1 MIKVELNRLKWSYV
15 KFRAMTEHLERNW
28 CAVIRYGGKEEWNW
42 AWRASL
48 CDMWSSQRTKILSA
62 MSCSQDR
69 DRLKQLLSRVFSPT
83 IEQDSHDTFATIEKM
98 TENHV
103 ARSMVLNFL
112 ATNWEILGRQ

>member
-1 MIKVELNRLKWSYV
+1 
-15 KFRAMTEHLERNW
+15 MTEYLERNW
-28 CAVIRYGGKEEWNW
+28 CAVIRYDGKEEWNW

-69 DRLKQLLSRVFSPT
+69 YRLKQLLSRVFSPT
-83 IEQDSHDTFATIEKM
+83 IEQDPTDTFATIEKM

-103 ARSMVLNFL
+103 ARSMVLTFS
-112 ATNWEILGRQ
+112 ATNWEILGRQEHI

>member
-1 MIKVELNRLKWSYV
+1 MVLRIIQGNDRTFGPQLVCD
-15 KFRAMTEHLERNW
+15 
-28 CAVIRYGGKEEWNW
+28 CAVICYGGKEEWNW

>member
-1 MIKVELNRLKWSYV
+1 
-15 KFRAMTEHLERNW
+15 MTEHLE
-28 CAVIRYGGKEEWNW
+28 
-42 AWRASL
+42 
-48 CDMWSSQRTKILSA
+48 ILSA

-83 IEQDSHDTFATIEKM
+83 IEQDSHNTFATIEKM